1 MNRIY
6 KISYYVL
13 YLLRMILY
21 PMRFTGR
28 ENAPEG
34 AAIVC
39 ANHSSYIDPILL
51 AFAFG
56 PKHYLRFM
64 AKIELFQNK
73 FLSWLIRTYGG
84 FPIDRGNSDITAIRT
99 AMKILRD
106 GGKVMMFPEGTRV
119 SEDDAVAGKSGAV
132 RLAMKLK
139 VPIVPVYITRG
150 KKLFHRTEIHIGPP
164 YMIDASA
171 SAEFDVLAGQL
182 MEKIYALKAGT
193 K

>member
-6 KISYYVL
+6 KISYYIL
-13 YLLRMILY
+13 YPLRMLLY
-21 PMRFTGR
+21 PMRTTGR
-28 ENAPEG
+28 EHVPEG

-39 ANHSSYIDPILL
+39 ATHSSYMDPILL

-56 PKHYLRFM
+56 PAHYLRFM
-64 AKIELFQNK
+64 AKIELFRNK
-73 FLSWLIRTYGG
+73 FLAWLIRTYGA
-84 FPIDRGNSDITAIRT
+84 FPIDRGNNDITAIRT

-139 VPIVPVYITRG
+139 VPIIPAYITRG
-150 KKLFHRTEIHIGPP
+150 KKLFHRTEIHIGRP
-164 YMIDASA
+164 YTVDAG
-171 SAEFDVLAGQL
+171 ENFDALTSQL
-182 MEKIYALKAGT
+182 MEKIYELKAGEA
-193 K
+193 